1 MQKRPSVA
9 VVDPS
14 RLPILNATG
23 PTSVTSQGDIAIV
36 TFTQIIPRIDG
47 QSSGHN
53 ANELEATVLCK
64 IAIRRENAADLAEA
78 LKNYKFVG

>member
-1 MQKRPSVA
+1 MQKRQSIT

-36 TFTQIIPRIDG
+36 TFTQFIPKIDG

-53 ANELEATVLCK
+53 ANEIEATVLCK
-64 IAIRRENAADLAEA
+64 IAIKRENASDLAEA
-78 LKNYKFVG
+78 MKNYKFVG